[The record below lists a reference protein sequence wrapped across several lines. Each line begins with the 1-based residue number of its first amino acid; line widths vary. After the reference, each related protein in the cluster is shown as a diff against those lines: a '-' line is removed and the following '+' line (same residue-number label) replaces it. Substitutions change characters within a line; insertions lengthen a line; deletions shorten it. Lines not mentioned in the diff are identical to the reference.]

1 MDEIKQKILGLINK
15 QPPKIPSMG
24 FDDTNYHFSQV
35 PTLSIN
41 SKTVTDV
48 NRPADQDILESIE
61 AAYFSMKEEFD
72 ICRFELEKLPEVLDC
87 DQIQR
92 DFKNLKQQHQ
102 VVSKKVLQLI
112 LEHQNGCNSE
122 FEKIAEIL
130 EQVKNTLE
138 LCRSSRKELKVAGK
152 QFSAS
157 LGILANYRKRK
168 LAQNLLNNL
177 NMIKNLHSFDKRC
190 HQLLNDEDYAGAIM
204 ELKRCQ
210 KTAIKYRH
218 FSCVAALTYKLQET
232 LENTDSQLDR
242 ILSQMCYHFDGERYC
257 KLQKAYNLLEKSQV
271 SMIDNL
277 HVHYITAIY
286 NSSFNVVHSYVT
298 SAEILDSTENSG
310 KNPYKTLC
318 QSIAQDVF
326 IPCLVHIC
334 KVLFKIVMSY
344 HKLVRWHNNCETDP
358 QNESS
363 NLDVENT
370 MSRQKLEHYL
380 LKIWDDVQRKVSSLL
395 LNADLASYKFDQFVQ
410 VLRVVH
416 RLIQVGEEFCS
427 SKSEDLQESIRKQSV
442 NYFKNYHAQRMDEL
456 KIFLEN
462 EMWEICPVKPS
473 FDILQLQE
481 FKPFRSSLK
490 NFKLN
495 PQVSP
500 TLPNYST
507 NSTECCSSS
516 HSQDGS
522 SIIGN
527 YFIRY
532 AEHGTP
538 FDSGLDDTVI
548 EEDILASE
556 NEASGYFSEDSE
568 EESEE
573 LRKDYVD
580 EYADDT
586 NNSNKSFINKDKK
599 EKHHHKA
606 PILTNTTLSILRQI
620 GKYIQM
626 SRLLK
631 PIAYQIIS
639 CMNQLFDYYLYS
651 VHLFFAQDLTVSS
664 SSLYTKEL
672 NITLKKISDNL
683 ILESIPQEEMDIV
696 HDGKILKP
704 TLSSMVDLQKPEK
717 LHGLAERIV
726 GMESLIF
733 LSKQYEFLQEYL
745 EYLVPQTNKIMLQ
758 QFFVQNIASAIGM
771 RYPVYMSVVAQA
783 FDLRQILISMLKI
796 NWEVKDVMSQ
806 HNSYIDIILREVQ
819 IFTLRLEEVST
830 KVPISQEVHKNLW
843 ENIAHIITHTLVQ
856 GFSEAKK
863 CSNGGRALMQLDFT
877 QFLSKF
883 EKISSLKP
891 VPHKEYVENYVK
903 AYYLPE
909 AELEKWIREHKEYSS
924 KHLFGL
930 VSCACQN
937 NKKTKQRLLQV
948 IEDME
953 KTQFGR

>member
-1 MDEIKQKILGLINK
+1 MANRMDEIKQKIMGLINK

-24 FDDTNYHFSQV
+24 FDDANYHFSQV
-35 PTLSIN
+35 TTLSIN

-72 ICRFELEKLPEVLDC
+72 ICRFELEKLPEILDC

-122 FEKIAEIL
+122 FDKVAEIL
-130 EQVKNTLE
+130 EQVRRTLE
-138 LCRSSRKELKVAGK
+138 LCRTSRKELKIAGK

-177 NMIKNLHSFDKRC
+177 NMIKDLHSFDKRC
-190 HQLLNDEDYAGAIM
+190 QQMLHDEDYAGAIM
-204 ELKRCQ
+204 ELKKCQ
-210 KTAIKYRH
+210 KTAVKYRH

-232 LENTDSQLDR
+232 LENTDAQLDR
-242 ILSQMCYHFDGERYC
+242 ILSQMCFHFDGDRYC
-257 KLQKAYNLLEKSQV
+257 KLQMAYDLLEKSQV

-298 SAEILDSTENSG
+298 SADILESTENTG

-318 QSIAQDVF
+318 QSVSQDVF
-326 IPCLVHIC
+326 IPCLVHLC
-334 KVLFKIVMSY
+334 KVLFKIVLSY
-344 HKLVRWHNNCETDP
+344 HQLVKWHYNVENDS
-358 QNESS
+358 QNEPTDL
-363 NLDVENT
+363 NVENT
-370 MSRQKLEHYL
+370 ISKQKLEHYL

-442 NYFKNYHAQRMDEL
+442 NYFKNYHAQRLDEL

-473 FDILQLQE
+473 FDILQLQ
-481 FKPFRSSLK
+481 F
-490 NFKLN
+490 N

-532 AEHGTP
+532 ADHGTP
-538 FDSGLDDTVI
+538 FDNGLDSTVI
-548 EEDILASE
+548 EEDILVSE
-556 NEASGYFSEDSE
+556 NDASGYFSDDSD

-573 LRKDYVD
+573 LRRDYVD
-580 EYADDT
+580 EYADDI
-586 NNSNKSFINKDKK
+586 NNSNQHYVSKDKK

-606 PILTNTTLSILRQI
+606 PILTNTTLSVLRQI
-620 GKYIQM
+620 GKYVQM

-651 VHLFFAQDLTVSS
+651 VHLFFARDLAVSS
-664 SSLYTKEL
+664 SSLYSDEL

-683 ILESIPQEEMDIV
+683 ILAYVPQEDADAEQE
-696 HDGKILKP
+696 GKILKP
-704 TLSSMVDLQKPEK
+704 TLSSMVELMESEK

-726 GMESLIF
+726 AVES
-733 LSKQYEFLQEYL
+733 
-745 EYLVPQTNKIMLQ
+745 
-758 QFFVQNIASAIGM
+758 
-771 RYPVYMSVVAQA
+771 MS
-783 FDLRQILISMLKI
+783 
-796 NWEVKDVMSQ
+796 N
-806 HNSYIDIILREVQ
+806 
-819 IFTLRLEEVST
+819 
-830 KVPISQEVHKNLW
+830 
-843 ENIAHIITHTLVQ
+843 
-856 GFSEAKK
+856 
-863 CSNGGRALMQLDFT
+863 
-877 QFLSKF
+877 
-883 EKISSLKP
+883 
-891 VPHKEYVENYVK
+891 
-903 AYYLPE
+903 
-909 AELEKWIREHKEYSS
+909 
-924 KHLFGL
+924 
-930 VSCACQN
+930 
-937 NKKTKQRLLQV
+937 
-948 IEDME
+948 
-953 KTQFGR
+953 

>member
-1 MDEIKQKILGLINK
+1 MMANKMDEIKQKILGLINK

-24 FDDTNYHFSQV
+24 FDDANYHFSQV

-41 SKTVTDV
+41 SKTATDA

-61 AAYFSMKEEFD
+61 AAYFSMKEDFD
-72 ICRFELEKLPEVLDC
+72 ICRFELEKLPEALDC

-112 LEHQNGCNSE
+112 LEHQNGCNAE
-122 FEKIAEIL
+122 FEKTMEVL
-130 EQVKNTLE
+130 EQVKKTLE
-138 LCRSSRKELKVAGK
+138 LCRASRRELKVAGK

-177 NMIKNLHSFDKRC
+177 NMIKNLHCFDKRC
-190 HQLLNDEDYAGAIM
+190 QQMLSDEDYAGAIM
-204 ELKRCQ
+204 ELKKCQ

-232 LENTDSQLDR
+232 LENTDAQLDR
-242 ILSQMCYHFDGERYC
+242 ILAQMCFRFDGERYS
-257 KLQKAYNLLEKSQV
+257 KLQLAYNLLEKSQV

-298 SAEILDSTENSG
+298 SADVLDSTENSG

-318 QSIAQDVF
+318 QSIGQNVF
-326 IPCLVHIC
+326 IPCLVHLC
-334 KVLFKIVMSY
+334 KVLFKIVLSY
-344 HKLVRWHNNCETDP
+344 HQLVRWHYNLENDS
-358 QNESS
+358 QNESNTNS
-363 NLDVENT
+363 YVENNI
-370 MSRQKLEHYL
+370 SRQKLEHYL
-380 LKIWDDVQRKVSSLL
+380 VKIWDDVQRKVSSLL

-442 NYFKNYHAQRMDEL
+442 NYFRNYHCQRMDEL
-456 KIFLEN
+456 RIFLEN

-473 FDILQLQE
+473 FDILQLQAV
-481 FKPFRSSLK
+481 PPL
-490 NFKLN
+490 
-495 PQVSP
+495 P
-500 TLPNYST
+500 TYST
-507 NSTECCSSS
+507 ASTECCSSS

-532 AEHGTP
+532 ADHGTP
-538 FDSGLDDTVI
+538 FDTRLDDTIV
-548 EEDILASE
+548 EEDILVSE
-556 NEASGYFSEDSE
+556 NDASCYFSEDSDE
-568 EESEE
+568 EPEE
-573 LRKDYVD
+573 LRGDYVD
-580 EYADDT
+580 EYADEV
-586 NNSNKSFINKDKK
+586 NHSKQAVSRERK

-606 PILTNTTLSILRQI
+606 PHTDQHHVVGATANWEIHPDVKAAEADSLPDNIVHESAI
-620 GKYIQM
+620 
-626 SRLLK
+626 RLL
-631 PIAYQIIS
+631 PLLRSSA
-639 CMNQLFDYYLYS
+639 
-651 VHLFFAQDLTVSS
+651 VSS

-683 ILESIPQEEMDIV
+683 ILEYISQEGEEAAQ
-696 HDGKILKP
+696 DGKILRP
-704 TLSSMVDLQKPEK
+704 TLSPMVDLAKPER
-717 LHGLAERIV
+717 LHGLAEARGGCGEPDIP
-726 GMESLIF
+726 
-733 LSKQYEFLQEYL
+733 YEFLQEYL
-745 EYLVPQTNKIMLQ
+745 EHLVPPTNKIMLQ
-758 QFFVQNIASAIGM
+758 QFFAHNIASAVGM
-771 RYPVYMSVVAQA
+771 RYPVYMAVVAQA
-783 FDLRQILISMLKI
+783 FDLRQILITMSKI

-806 HNSYIDIILREVQ
+806 HNSYIDMILREVQ
-819 IFTLRLEEVST
+819 IFTLRLEEVSI
-830 KVPISQEVHKNLW
+830 KVPVSPEVYNNLW

-909 AELEKWIREHKEYSS
+909 QELEKWIREHKEYSS

-948 IEDME
+948 IEGSGKEPVQQIAGDRRCRM
-953 KTQFGR
+953 